1 MNKIFKKIWNKHR
14 GCFVAVSE
22 AMTSASQRAGKA
34 SVVVGA
40 VSLLM
45 SLPTA
50 NALTTINGDATPSD
64 LPIKKTSSIWYLK
77 ESSNVT
83 GNFTVET
90 SGKWYMIGNTS
101 DGINYADITLNVG
114 GDFYINN
121 SIVAVGHNGDS
132 TTPSVAA
139 LNVNG
144 DLYISGT
151 GSVLHLASIGDH
163 GHYSTAA
170 GSLNLQGTMYIGS
183 GARLGNAG
191 SNVTSS
197 FFINNL
203 ENSGHVF
210 FESTASGTIN
220 NVTQN
225 SGLFEQDSNLNVW
238 IANKFTLNGGSL
250 VTEQPLV
257 VGQRSGNF
265 SIGNSLILGGGS
277 LNQTSLLTQTAGSV
291 AVTAGSYSFGTV
303 NKSNGTLSNAGTL
316 TLTNFN
322 QSGGSASNRG
332 NLTIGSANLYG
343 SLSNTGTLNLTGTVT
358 SRDNLSSSGTLN
370 NRGSWTEANAYT
382 ISGNLNNT
390 GSVNFQNGFTLASN
404 SRLTSSGTLQTNNAY
419 NIFDSLGTTGQQDL
433 HYVSLNSTVPQE
445 IKTSL
450 SDFFQKYVAGTV
462 AQDLINHASF
472 SGGKVIITGVN
483 ITQTQADDLANA
495 FKSKLCI
502 PSAHKETAHL
512 STFHFRKVLS

>member
-1 MNKIFKKIWNKHR
+1 M
-14 GCFVAVSE
+14 
-22 AMTSASQRAGKA
+22 
-34 SVVVGA
+34 
-40 VSLLM
+40 
-45 SLPTA
+45 
-50 NALTTINGDATPSD
+50 
-64 LPIKKTSSIWYLK
+64 
-77 ESSNVT
+77 
-83 GNFTVET
+83 
-90 SGKWYMIGNTS
+90 
-101 DGINYADITLNVG
+101 
-114 GDFYINN
+114 
-121 SIVAVGHNGDS
+121 
-132 TTPSVAA
+132 
-139 LNVNG
+139 
-144 DLYISGT
+144 
-151 GSVLHLASIGDH
+151 
-163 GHYSTAA
+163 
-170 GSLNLQGTMYIGS
+170 
-183 GARLGNAG
+183 
-191 SNVTSS
+191 
-197 FFINNL
+197 
-203 ENSGHVF
+203 
-210 FESTASGTIN
+210 
-220 NVTQN
+220 
-225 SGLFEQDSNLNVW
+225 
-238 IANKFTLNGGSL
+238 

-358 SRDNLSSSGTLN
+358 SRGNLSSSGTLN

>member
-1 MNKIFKKIWNKHR
+1 M
-14 GCFVAVSE
+14 
-22 AMTSASQRAGKA
+22 Q
-34 SVVVGA
+34 
-40 VSLLM
+40 LLQTF
-45 SLPTA
+45 LLK
-50 NALTTINGDATPSD
+50 NFLH
-64 LPIKKTSSIWYLK
+64 LVFK

-210 FESTASGTIN
+210 LK
-220 NVTQN
+220 V
-225 SGLFEQDSNLNVW
+225 
-238 IANKFTLNGGSL
+238 
-250 VTEQPLV
+250 
-257 VGQRSGNF
+257 R
-265 SIGNSLILGGGS
+265 
-277 LNQTSLLTQTAGSV
+277 
-291 AVTAGSYSFGTV
+291 
-303 NKSNGTLSNAGTL
+303 
-316 TLTNFN
+316 
-322 QSGGSASNRG
+322 
-332 NLTIGSANLYG
+332 
-343 SLSNTGTLNLTGTVT
+343 
-358 SRDNLSSSGTLN
+358 
-370 NRGSWTEANAYT
+370 
-382 ISGNLNNT
+382 
-390 GSVNFQNGFTLASN
+390 
-404 SRLTSSGTLQTNNAY
+404 
-419 NIFDSLGTTGQQDL
+419 
-433 HYVSLNSTVPQE
+433 PQE
-445 IKTSL
+445 LSITLPRTQVYSNKT
-450 SDFFQKYVAGTV
+450 Q
-462 AQDLINHASF
+462 I
-472 SGGKVIITGVN
+472 
-483 ITQTQADDLANA
+483 
-495 FKSKLCI
+495 
-502 PSAHKETAHL
+502 
-512 STFHFRKVLS
+512 